1 MDCHLLDMWLDVMV
15 VSDKPLL
22 CTTINFLL
30 LAFPNTTL
38 SSLFMNPNLP
48 NIVLSISSVETV
60 TQVLCNTHSL
70 LIDSQSHP
78 WPNIVHMKST
88 NEMVQHFHSLSIN
101 LFLLLPPPLNHPQ
114 KSNKKPV
121 PGQMILHVNYEKNKE
136 TILIN
141 RAVSQTPGTNN
152 TY

>member
-1 MDCHLLDMWLDVMV
+1 MDCHLLDMKLDVMA

-22 CTTINFLL
+22 CTMINSLL
-30 LAFPNTTL
+30 LAFPNSTL

-48 NIVLSISSVETV
+48 NIVLSISSVETL
-60 TQVLCNTHSL
+60 TQVLCNTRSL
-70 LIDSQSHP
+70 RIDSQSRP
-78 WPNIVHMKST
+78 WPNIVHMEST
-88 NEMVQHFHSLSIN
+88 NEMVQHFHSLSVN
-101 LFLLLPPPLNHPQ
+101 LFLLLPPPPNHPQ

-121 PGQMILHVNYEKNKE
+121 PMILHVNYEKSKE